1 MQKLDESKFTDLVL
15 DATSDYVAETML
27 SKNDFSLADCVNFIA
42 KSTNFNN
49 DDILESFSDLIKDEL
64 ERAANAKVISM
75 SESTE
80 KFSDTLNEDVAEDID
95 SQVQQ
100 KTKGNNDFK
109 SDDADRR
116 NAIGNKDNIIDR
128 RQFYLYANALRGQ
141 LLVCSVDKTLAQ
153 KAGNAIS
160 AFAKNLLELNQTKY
174 INGGTLVSPI
184 SQKDAAKI
192 IGAKKVKYLNLT
204 QNLGDEKNVADD
216 NQQKSEQ
223 NNQQQ
228 NSEQSDQ
235 QQSSEQTNQTQNNK
249 QNNQ

>member
-15 DATSDYVAETML
+15 DVTSDYVAKTML
-27 SKNDFSLADCVNFIA
+27 SENDFSLADCVNFIA
-42 KSTNFNN
+42 KSTNFKKTA
-49 DDILESFSDLIKDEL
+49 ILESFGDLIKAEL
-64 ERAANAKVISM
+64 ERAANAKVIGM

-80 KFSDTLNEDVAEDID
+80 KFSDTLNEDVTDDVD
-95 SQVQQ
+95 SQVQM

-109 SDDADRR
+109 GDDADRR

-128 RQFYLYANALRGQ
+128 RQFYLYANAMRGQ

-153 KAGNAIS
+153 KAGSAIS
-160 AFAKNLLELNQTKY
+160 AFAKNLMGLNQTKY

-204 QNLGDEKNVADD
+204 QNLGDEKDVADD
-216 NQQKSEQ
+216 NQQQNNQHQNNQQQ

-228 NSEQSDQ
+228 NSEQ
-235 QQSSEQTNQTQNNK
+235 
-249 QNNQ
+249 QNNQQSN